1 MNAFYAQT
9 LESGAVVAV
18 LSGKEKE
25 MTDAGSALELAMR
38 ARYEL
43 GADALAIDK
52 RTVEERF
59 FILSSGLAGEVLQKW
74 VNYQVKAAFYGDFT
88 CYTSKPLRDFMG
100 ESNKGGQFFFVATLE
115 EALQRLDAAR

>member
-1 MNAFYAQT
+1 MNAFYAQS

-25 MTDAGSALELAMR
+25 ITDVGSALEIAMR

-43 GADALAIDK
+43 GTDALAIDK
-52 RTVEERF
+52 RTVEEQF

-74 VNYQVKAAFYGDFT
+74 VNYHVKAAFYGDFSR
-88 CYTSKPLRDFMG
+88 YTSKPLRDFIG
-100 ESNKGGQFFFVATLE
+100 ESNKGEQFFFVATLE
-115 EALQRLDAAR
+115 EALKRLDTAR

>member
-25 MTDAGSALELAMR
+25 MTDVDSALEIAMR

-43 GADALAIDK
+43 GTDALAIDK
-52 RTVEERF
+52 RTVEAQF

-74 VNYQVKAAFYGDFT
+74 VNYHVKAAFYGDFT
-88 CYTSKPLRDFMG
+88 RYTSKPLRDFIG
-100 ESNKGGQFFFVATLE
+100 ESNKGEQFFFVATLE
-115 EALQRLDAAR
+115 EALARLDTAR